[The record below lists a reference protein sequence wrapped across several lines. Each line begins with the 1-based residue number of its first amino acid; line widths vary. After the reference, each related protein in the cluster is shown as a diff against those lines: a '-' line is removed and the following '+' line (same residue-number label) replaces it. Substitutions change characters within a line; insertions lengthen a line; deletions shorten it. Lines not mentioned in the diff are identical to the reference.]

1 MRTLPRTQT
10 HPSTRPPPHAPSP
23 TSSNIGILGFNLIF
37 LTDQKDELNRQLS
50 ELLAIEPRPPLVG
63 KVFKFEEAPD
73 ALRYLKSGESV
84 GKVVLK
90 RATKG

>member
-1 MRTLPRTQT
+1 M
-10 HPSTRPPPHAPSP
+10 
-23 TSSNIGILGFNLIF
+23 IF

-63 KVFKFEEAPD
+63 KVFNFEEAPD

-90 RATKG
+90 RAVATEG